1 MANEEYPIDE
11 PMQGRR
17 PGGGLVEYF
26 LPEKVKELLKHV
38 EVDPTTGKRTVTL
51 PNFTITFDA
60 PQE

>member
-1 MANEEYPIDE
+1 MTNEYPLPDE
-11 PMQGRR
+11 NMQGR
-17 PGGGLVEYF
+17 GGLVEYF

-38 EVDPTTGKRTVTL
+38 TIDEATGKRTVTL

>member
-1 MANEEYPIDE
+1 MSNEYPLPE
-11 PMQGRR
+11 ENMQGRR
-17 PGGGLVEYF
+17 GGGLVEYF

-38 EVDPTTGKRTVTL
+38 EVDANGKRTITL